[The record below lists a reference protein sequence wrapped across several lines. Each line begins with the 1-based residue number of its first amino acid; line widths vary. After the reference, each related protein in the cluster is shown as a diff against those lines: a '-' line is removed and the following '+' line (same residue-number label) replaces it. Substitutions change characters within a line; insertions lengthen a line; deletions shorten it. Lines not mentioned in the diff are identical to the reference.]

1 MKYFFAKVSY
11 TYQHQNNKTY
21 HQIDKEN
28 ILNIYA
34 GVKVFNR
41 RAEVSIT
48 AFDLLNSYHNRII
61 QMKDNYTSY
70 IDRENFGRYFTINF
84 SWKFRK
90 IKANRMDISRGVAW

>member
-1 MKYFFAKVSY
+1 
-11 TYQHQNNKTY
+11 
-21 HQIDKEN
+21 EN

-34 GVKVFNR
+34 GAKVFNR
-41 RAEVSIT
+41 QAEVSIT

-61 QMKDNYTSY
+61 QMKDNHTSY

-90 IKANRMDISRGVAW
+90 IKSNRMDISRGVAW